1 MCSRSSQEYVSS
13 YQLLIL
19 KNRVDSAPTDLP
31 TFYQKKTS
39 NSTEER
45 LFSVL
50 KLNILKLLKREHI
63 RGLI

>member
-19 KNRVDSAPTDLP
+19 KVDRIPFPIAFILP
-31 TFYQKKTS
+31 KKAS
-39 NSTEER
+39 NSTEES

-50 KLNILKLLKREHI
+50 KLNILKH
-63 RGLI
+63 

>member
-19 KNRVDSAPTDLP
+19 KLIGYLFRLP
-31 TFYQKKTS
+31 LFYQKRRRATQQ
-39 NSTEER
+39 EER

-50 KLNILKLLKREHI
+50 KLNILNTGRENTYY
-63 RGLI
+63 G